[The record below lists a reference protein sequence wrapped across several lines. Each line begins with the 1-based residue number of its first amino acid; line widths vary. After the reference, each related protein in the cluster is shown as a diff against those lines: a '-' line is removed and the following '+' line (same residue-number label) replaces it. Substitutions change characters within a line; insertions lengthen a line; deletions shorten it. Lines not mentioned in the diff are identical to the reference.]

1 MRADVEGGEPGDNVM
16 RDKLQDAID
25 APISVRVKSI
35 SKPPVGADKGEA
47 APPDWVVDVVRSF
60 VQSSTSVDGRG
71 S

>member
-1 MRADVEGGEPGDNVM
+1 MTMIMSN
-16 RDKLQDAID
+16 KLQYVRD
-25 APISVRVKSI
+25 APISVKVKSI

-47 APPDWVVDVVRSF
+47 EPPDWVVDVVRSF